1 MMARN
6 ASYHTAYRGPHF
18 KMTTSTIVY
27 RVDAQDRIVSVNGA
41 WNAFA
46 SANGGASVVSTRVL
60 GRNLFEFIV
69 DATTQQLYRQML
81 ARIRSGQDLQYSYRC
96 DSPDRRRL
104 MEMEMRLVDDDG
116 SVEFRSVPVEEHA
129 RAPLHL
135 PQADGADEPPDTEL
149 QRSCGWCNRLEVE
162 GEWLEIEEALPKLGV
177 MEQRSPA
184 TLTHGM
190 CDDCLERMLAELA

>member
-1 MMARN
+1 MMA
-6 ASYHTAYRGPHF
+6 SP
-18 KMTTSTIVY
+18 TIVY

-46 SANGGASVVSTRVL
+46 SANGGATIVSTRII
-60 GRNLFEFIV
+60 GRNLFEFIT

-81 ARIRSGQDLQYSYRC
+81 ARIRSGQDLQYTYRC

-104 MEMEMRLVDDDG
+104 MEMEMRLADDAG
-116 SVEFRSVPVEEHA
+116 SVEFRSVSLEEHA
-129 RAPLHL
+129 RAPLHVS
-135 PQADGADEPPDTEL
+135 QADGADDAEDTAL

-162 GEWLEIEEALPKLGV
+162 GEWLEIEDALPKLRF
-177 MEQRSPA
+177 MEHERPA

-190 CDDCLERMLAELA
+190 CDECLARMLAELV

>member
-1 MMARN
+1 MA
-6 ASYHTAYRGPHF
+6 SP
-18 KMTTSTIVY
+18 TIVY

-46 SANGGASVVSTRVL
+46 SANGGATIVSTRII
-60 GRNLFEFIV
+60 GRNLFEFIT

-81 ARIRSGQDLQYSYRC
+81 ARIRSGQDLQYTYRC

-104 MEMEMRLVDDDG
+104 MEMEMRLADDA
-116 SVEFRSVPVEEHA
+116 E
-129 RAPLHL
+129 
-135 PQADGADEPPDTEL
+135 DTAL

-162 GEWLEIEEALPKLGV
+162 GEWLEIEDALPKLRF
-177 MEQRSPA
+177 MELERPA

-190 CDDCLERMLAELA
+190 CDECLARMLAELV